1 MINSKEIDL
10 DKQRIKDVVLSL
22 RNANREILKL
32 NNIDSFAD
40 DFIYLTLVMEKPI
53 IPQSDTKV
61 PPKPTP
67 V

>member
-40 DFIYLTLVMEKPI
+40 DFIYLTLVME
-53 IPQSDTKV
+53 
-61 PPKPTP
+61 
-67 V
+67 

>member
-32 NNIDSFAD
+32 NNINSFAD

-53 IPQSDTKV
+53 IPQSDT
-61 PPKPTP
+61 
-67 V
+67 